1 MRRQEGRVKR
11 YKVRGIRY
19 KVRGL
24 AAFGSSGRKEPLSIF
39 ASHLPPPTS
48 HRGFTLLE
56 LLVVLLLMAIIT
68 GFGAIYFAG
77 KAGGSRTTQTARE
90 ITVALR
96 QGRALAAETGE
107 EQTLLVDFDSRS
119 YGIEGKR
126 TKVIPADIAII
137 ISDPFQGEI
146 GRGKYNIHLSPSGG
160 VQGGTIHLTKGQST
174 TNIYLDP
181 VVGARVGK

>member
-1 MRRQEGRVKR
+1 MRRREEKWKMEDGRVLTA
-11 YKVRGIRY
+11 VNRG
-19 KVRGL
+19 G
-24 AAFGSSGRKEPLSIF
+24 PNHQLSIVNHQ
-39 ASHLPPPTS
+39 S
-48 HRGFTLLE
+48 RGFTLLE
-56 LLVVLLLMAIIT
+56 LLVVLVLMSIIT
-68 GFGAIYFAG
+68 GFSAIYFAG
-77 KAGGSRTTQTARE
+77 KAGGPRAAQTARD
-90 ITVALR
+90 ITGVLR

-119 YGIEGKR
+119 FGIEGKR
-126 TKVIPADIAII
+126 TKVIPADLTIK

-146 GRGKYNIHLSPSGG
+146 SQGKYSIHLSPTGA